1 MLKNIAPLGA
11 PANLSTGAIL
21 TALLTEEQAAGFLS
35 VRPRTLR
42 LWRQTRALP
51 HIRITTKEIR
61 YRRADLDEWL
71 ERRRTVIAS

>member
-21 TALLTEEQAAGFLS
+21 TALLTEEQAARFLD
-35 VRPRTLR
+35 VKPRTLR

-61 YRRADLDEWL
+61 YRASDLDEWL
-71 ERRRTVIAS
+71 ARRRTVIA